1 MMNQKEQTL
10 APDYAGNAIH
20 ANGLAETSGDGSPV
34 LEDVASIDTRYG
46 RILVQDGV
54 YNGHPVRYYRQS
66 DIYSSVTYLEDALKY
81 ELVFDYVKAYNRAFD
96 YVPRLRSAMMIG
108 GAAYQYPKYYISHYP
123 GASMDVVE
131 IDGNAAKIAKKY
143 FFLDDLIRD
152 YGTEKSG
159 RLNLIT
165 GDGRAF
171 LSETDKTYD
180 AIFSDAF
187 LGDMPARA
195 LASVE
200 AVRSIRNHL
209 NPGGVYMSNILGIL
223 RGTLQGKEHRFLR
236 SELETMKQV
245 FPHVYVF
252 PAAEAMDN
260 MEYGNYIALASD
272 TALDV
277 PDQMPYRVEEGDVI
291 LTDDYCPIE
300 QLID

>member
-108 GAAYQYPKYYISHYP
+108 GAAYQYPKYFISHYP

-131 IDGNAAKIAKKY
+131 IDGEAAKIAKKY

-152 YGTEKSG
+152 YDTETTG

-165 GDGRAF
+165 ADGRAF
-171 LSETDKTYD
+171 LSETRKTYD
-180 AIFSDAF
+180 AIFNT
-187 LGDMPARA
+187 PARV
-195 LASVE
+195 LATVE
-200 AVRSIRNHL
+200 AARSIRNHL
-209 NPGGVYMSNILGIL
+209 NPGGVYMLNLLGVT
-223 RGTLQGKEHRFLR
+223 RGSLQGKGNRLLR
-236 SELETMKQV
+236 SELETVKRA
-245 FPHVYVF
+245 FPYVYVF
-252 PAAEAMDN
+252 LSAKAMGG
-260 MEYGNYIALASD
+260 MEYGNYAALASD

-277 PDQMPYRVEEGDVI
+277 PDQMLYRVEEGDLI
-291 LTDDYCPIE
+291 LTDDDCPIE